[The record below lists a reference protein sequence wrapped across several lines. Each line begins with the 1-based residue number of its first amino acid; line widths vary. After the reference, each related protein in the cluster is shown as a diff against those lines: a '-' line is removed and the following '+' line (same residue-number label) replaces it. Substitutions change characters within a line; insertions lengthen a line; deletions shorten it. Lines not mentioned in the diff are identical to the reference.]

1 MYLLRISLS
10 RLRFVLVTYLFVR
23 SLQQSRVLLELLAT
37 TSFEWNLMRLALRK
51 LLATMLFYLLNGG
64 ITTTSKTILERT
76 YEND

>member
-1 MYLLRISLS
+1 MRRNTASS
-10 RLRFVLVTYLFVR
+10 LRFPLVTYVLVR